1 MVRFKAIDMIKYT
14 SLVILASLTV
24 AFAGCS
30 RHSPTAGLPKNNDL
44 GVIEVSGGKPSSH
57 TLADG
62 RVCTVTPT
70 ILADG
75 NIKLATTIIETNA
88 SGVKESSLDFE
99 SAFVDRAMT
108 YGFDKDTVI
117 TVTLHNSK

>member
-1 MVRFKAIDMIKYT
+1 
-14 SLVILASLTV
+14 
-24 AFAGCS
+24 
-30 RHSPTAGLPKNNDL
+30 
-44 GVIEVSGGKPSSH
+44 
-57 TLADG
+57 LADG

-88 SGVKESSLDFE
+88 SGVKKSSLDFE